1 MKQTIKF
8 VGYIFALVVC
18 FASCG
23 GNSKSEVNV
32 PTEYG
37 EELVKLAEDGN
48 AEAQY
53 RLGMCLGKGQGVSQD
68 ANEAGKWIEKAAA
81 QGHVEA
87 KLWDAIATENA
98 ATPVEVNKGVVLEK
112 VFIEGDNVT
121 YTYSVNESILP
132 IENVIQ
138 NAENS
143 KQMMISAF
151 HSTEKGNNFAQLC
164 KDANKG
170 ILYYY
175 VGSSSNRNCTI
186 KIEPSDL

>member
-1 MKQTIKF
+1 MKRGIGYSAVGETFDDFLLIKEATKGMTSNGKPF
-8 VGYIFALVVC
+8 LTLILRDA
-18 FASCG
+18 
-23 GNSKSEVNV
+23 
-32 PTEYG
+32 TG
-37 EELVKLAEDGN
+37 E
-48 AEAQY
+48 
-53 RLGMCLGKGQGVSQD
+53 
-68 ANEAGKWIEKAAA
+68 I
-81 QGHVEA
+81 EA

-112 VFIEGDNVT
+112 VFIEGDYVT
-121 YTYSVNESILP
+121 YTYSLNESILP

-151 HSTEKGNNFAQLC
+151 HRTEKGNNFAQLC

-186 KIEPSDL
+186 KIEPTDL

>member
-1 MKQTIKF
+1 MKRLH
-8 VGYIFALVVC
+8 IFIYTLVVVIC
-18 FASCG
+18 LTSCG
-23 GNSKSEVNV
+23 GKSKSEVNI
-32 PTEYG
+32 PTEYC
-37 EELVKLAEDGN
+37 EELVKLAEEGN

-81 QGHVEA
+81 QGHAEA